1 MKSRLFGVLLFIE
14 TMALLLTAAV
24 SWFYHVRCGENDYQ
38 AFLIT
43 AGITGG
49 VGVLLYVMGQRRKN
63 NIDNDDHFLIVS
75 LSWILFSLFGML
87 PFLISGSIDNI
98 TDAFFETISGFT
110 TTGSTILKNVDE
122 QTHGIL
128 FWRAIMQWMGGLGIV
143 VFTLAFIPKVA
154 KGSRKTSL
162 FAAEA
167 PGMSVE
173 KLSPSMNST
182 SRILWIIYIVMT
194 LACAV
199 MYSLGPMSLFDA
211 VCHSFTTIS
220 TGGYSTHQ
228 DSIAYF
234 HSNYI
239 EYVSIAF
246 MILSAINFSVFYFM
260 FSGRWD
266 LVRKNEEVHVYLG
279 SLVAMTVLFVGL
291 FLLTP
296 FMNGVTEQQLA
307 NYPKGG
313 WDMFK
318 TSFFHVASMLSNTG
332 FSAQNSNYDQWGML
346 FVIPTLLMQIIGG
359 CAGSAS
365 GGIKMVRVIVIA
377 KFIRNALNE
386 LIHPTG
392 MFTVKI
398 SGQSVDEL
406 TVRRVCNFLSWFM
419 ILFVLNVLVLSCAG
433 MDLEDSSIAFLTCF
447 SNLGMGSGITGP
459 GASLADLPNMAKWV
473 LCADMLLG
481 RLEIITVLLIFFR
494 STWVTT
500 KGIRS

>member
-24 SWFYHVRCGENDYQ
+24 SWFYHVRCGENDYP
-38 AFLIT
+38 AFLIS
-43 AGITGG
+43 AAITGG
-49 VGVLLYVMGQRRKN
+49 VGLVLYVFGRLRKTR
-63 NIDNDDHFLIVS
+63 IDNDDTFVIVS
-75 LSWILFSLFGML
+75 LSWILFSLFGMI
-87 PFLISGSIDNI
+87 PFLLSGAIDNV

-110 TTGSTILKNVDE
+110 TTGSTILKNVDQ

-143 VFTLAFIPKVA
+143 VFTLAFIPTVT
-154 KGSRKTSL
+154 KGSKKASL

-173 KLSPSMNST
+173 KLSPSMHVT
-182 SRILWIIYIVMT
+182 SRILWGIYIFMT
-194 LACAV
+194 LLCAFFYA
-199 MYSLGPMSLFDA
+199 MGPMSVFDA
-211 VCHSFTTIS
+211 VCHAFTTIS

-228 DSIAYF
+228 ESLAYY

-239 EYVSIAF
+239 EYVAIAF
-246 MILSAINFSVFYFM
+246 MILSAVNFSTLFFFV
-260 FSGRWD
+260 SGRWN
-266 LVRKNEEVHVYLG
+266 LIRKNEEVKVYFA
-279 SLVAMTVLFVGL
+279 SIFVLMALFAGL
-291 FLLTP
+291 FLLAP
-296 FMNGVTEQQLA
+296 HLNGVTAEQLA
-307 NYPKGG
+307 SYPREGKEV
-313 WDMFK
+313 FK

-332 FSAQNSNYDQWGML
+332 FASQNSNYDLWGML

-365 GGIKMVRVIVIA
+365 GGIKIVRVMVIF
-377 KFIRNALNE
+377 KFIRNALKE

-392 MFTVKI
+392 MFSVKI
-398 SGQSVDEL
+398 SGQTVDEV

-419 ILFVLNVLVLSCAG
+419 LLLVLNVLVLTCVG
-433 MDLEDSSIAFLTCF
+433 MNLEDASIAFLTCF
-447 SNLGMGSGITGP
+447 SNLGLGSGATGP
-459 GASLADLPNMAKWV
+459 SACLADLPMAAKWI
-473 LCADMLLG
+473 LSADMLLG

-500 KGIRS
+500 KSVRA